1 MNYFTKEQIKQLK
14 DADVIKHFNTVLD
27 SEYKR
32 GTTDIQNNLVAD
44 LYDEVTGGKI
54 SRSFGCKSC
63 VFNLYRNAGELY
75 RKSVEFQKKE
85 SMKVAR
91 EAKANK
97 IKMKENNGTDGE
109 S

>member
-1 MNYFTKEQIKQLK
+1 MNKYFSKEQIKQLK

-63 VFNLYRNAGELY
+63 VYNLYRNAGELY

-85 SMKVAR
+85 SMRIAR
-91 EAKANK
+91 EAKENKKNK
-97 IKMKENNGTDGE
+97 INENGTE
-109 S
+109 R